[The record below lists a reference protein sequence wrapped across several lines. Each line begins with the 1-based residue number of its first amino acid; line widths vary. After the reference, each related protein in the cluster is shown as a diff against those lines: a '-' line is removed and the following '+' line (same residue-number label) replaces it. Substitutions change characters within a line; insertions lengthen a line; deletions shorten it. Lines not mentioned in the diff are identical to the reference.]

1 MGSLWMIGEI
11 VEFADLHPQALAIG
25 VSDDL
30 HQGDGHG
37 EDHEDVNHLHV
48 GGGRKVAGD
57 SDVAGMG
64 MMLKM
69 QHCQRCICFWQHI
82 EDNIR

>member
-1 MGSLWMIGEI
+1 MVSLWMIGEI

-25 VSDDL
+25 VPDDL

-57 SDVAGMG
+57 SDVAGME
-64 MMLKM
+64 MKLKI
-69 QHCQRCICFWQHI
+69 HHSERCIYLL
-82 EDNIR
+82 